1 MEILHTLFYFIVAIG
16 LLVAIHEFGHFWV
29 ARKTGVKV
37 LRFSIGFGKVIWKYQ
52 KDKNSTEYALSLIPL
67 GGYVKMVDERE
78 GEVSAEDL
86 PYAFTQKPLWARS
99 AIVAAGP
106 LFNLILAVFLYAAVF
121 MMGETGMRPIVGE
134 VSATTLAGQAGFV
147 EGEEITSVNEITTH
161 TWRETME
168 TLMASIIDAED
179 GVVIGVKT
187 ADGQLL
193 TRTLVIPLELSQEP
207 ELLFKELGLKAWQPK
222 IPAIVGKIIA
232 GGAAENAG
240 LQVGDLLLSADNM
253 DLDGWLDWV
262 KYVQSHAGQTISLVI
277 DRKGEQIFLSLTP
290 KSIIDNERVIG
301 KIGAGAYISDDLRNS
316 LMVKYS
322 LSPIDAFSAAIER
335 TGYYSLATL
344 KMMGSMFAGKSSV
357 DNLSGPISIAQYA
370 GKSAEMG
377 LIPFL
382 KFLAIVS
389 ISLGV
394 LNLLPIPVLDG
405 GHLLMF
411 LIEAIKGSP
420 VAEGVQIAFQQVGMT
435 ALLALMVLA
444 MVLDVGRLF

>member
-1 MEILHTLFYFIVAIG
+1 MDVLHTVFYFIVAIG

-52 KDKNSTEYALSLIPL
+52 KDSNSTEYALSLIPL

-78 GEVSAEDL
+78 GEVKAEDL
-86 PYAFTQKPLWARS
+86 PQAFTQKPLWARA

-106 LFNLILAVFLYAAVF
+106 LFNLILAVVLYSAVF
-121 MMGETGMRPIVGE
+121 MMGETGMRPVIGDV
-134 VSATTLAGQAGFV
+134 APQTLAGKAGFV
-147 EGEEITSVNEITTH
+147 EGDEITSINGIDTQ
-161 TWRETME
+161 TWREAME
-168 TLMASIIDAED
+168 TLMASITDAED
-179 GVVIGVKT
+179 GVSVGVKT
-187 ADGQLL
+187 SDGILL
-193 TRTLVIPLELSQEP
+193 THNLVIPLALSQDP
-207 ELLFKELGLKAWQPK
+207 ERLFKELGLKAWQPK
-222 IPAIVGKIIA
+222 IPAVIGKIIA
-232 GGAAENAG
+232 GGAAEQAG
-240 LQVGDLLLSADNM
+240 LQVGDVIISADEIQFN
-253 DLDGWLDWV
+253 DWIAWV
-262 KYVQSHAGQTISLVI
+262 KYVQSHANQTMDIMVERNSEPL
-277 DRKGEQIFLSLTP
+277 FLELTP
-290 KSIIDNERVIG
+290 TSQVDNEKIIG
-301 KIGAGAYISDDLRNS
+301 KIGAGVQVSDNLRNS
-316 LMVKYS
+316 VMVTYS
-322 LSPIDAFSAAIER
+322 LGPIDAVSAAMQR

-344 KMMGSMFAGKSSV
+344 KMIGSMFVGKSSV

-411 LIEAIKGSP
+411 AIEAIKGSP
-420 VAEGVQIAFQQVGMT
+420 VAENIQIAFQQLGMT
-435 ALLALMVLA
+435 ALLALMMLA
-444 MVLDVGRLF
+444 MVLDIGRLF

>member
-52 KDKNSTEYALSLIPL
+52 KDKSSTEYVLSLIPL

-78 GEVSAEDL
+78 GEVTAEDL
-86 PYAFTQKPLWARS
+86 PHAFTQKPLWARS

-106 LFNLILAVFLYAAVF
+106 LFNLILAVFLYTAVF

-134 VSATTLAGQAGFV
+134 VISTTLAGQAGFV
-147 EGEEITSVNEITTH
+147 EGEEIIAVDGITTH

-179 GVVIGVKT
+179 GVTVDVKL
-187 ADGQLL
+187 AGGQLL
-193 TRTLVIPLELSQEP
+193 THTLVIPLALSQEP
-207 ELLFKELGLKAWQPK
+207 ERLFKELGLKAWQPV
-222 IPAIVGKIIA
+222 IPAVVGKIMT
-232 GGAAENAG
+232 GGAAEQAG
-240 LQVGDLLLSADNM
+240 LQVGDLILSAD
-253 DLDGWLDWV
+253 DIELEGWIAWV
-262 KYVQSHAGQTISLVI
+262 KYIQSHAGKTIQLLI
-277 DRKGEQIFLSLTP
+277 ERKGEQLALSLTP
-290 KSIIDNERVIG
+290 KSIVDEERIIG
-301 KIGAGAYISDDLRNS
+301 KIGAGAYISSDLRDS

-322 LSPIDAFSAAIER
+322 LSPIDAFSAAVQK

-344 KMMGSMFAGKSSV
+344 KMMGSMFMGNSSV

-377 LIPFL
+377 LVAFL

-394 LNLLPIPVLDG
+394 LNLLPIPILDG

-411 LIEAIKGSP
+411 AIEAIKGSP
-420 VAEGVQIAFQQVGMT
+420 VAVNIQIAFQQVGMT